1 MNMNITISSRI
12 ARVAGTPQI
21 VCGNSD
27 YTVSFSFDAEWD
39 AYTEKTAQF
48 FCVRAGKPQIANVD
62 FTGTSCAVPVLSDV
76 DFVEIGVTAGTIR
89 TTTPARVTCLRCVT
103 DIPSE
108 AYSPPRDVYN
118 ELMDAIQAA
127 VHPLPTLPDGYVFVV
142 SAEGHYI
149 VDAVGKYMIV
159 RRSSNG

>member
-12 ARVAGTPQI
+12 ARVDGTPQI

-27 YTVSFSFDAEWD
+27 YTVSFSFDSEWD

-48 FCVRAGKPQIANVD
+48 FCVRAGKPQIVAVD

-89 TTTPARVTCLRCVT
+89 TSTPARVPCFRCIT
-103 DIPSE
+103 DAQST
-108 AYSPPRDVYN
+108 AYTPPRDIYN
-118 ELMDAIQAA
+118 ELMDKIQEA
-127 VHPLPTLPDGYVFVV
+127 VNPLPKLPSGFAFVV
-142 SAEGHYI
+142 SAEGAYI
-149 VDAVGKYMIV
+149 TAFDGSYMIAKE
-159 RRSSNG
+159 S

>member
-1 MNMNITISSRI
+1 MSIEISITNRI
-12 ARVAGTPQI
+12 ARVSGSPQL

-27 YTVSFSFDAEWD
+27 YTVSFSFDAEWNQYVSKS
-39 AYTEKTAQF
+39 AHF
-48 FCVRAGKPQIANVD
+48 HFVRAGEPQTVSVEFA
-62 FTGTSCAVPVLSDV
+62 GTTCAVPVLHDV

>member
-1 MNMNITISSRI
+1 MSIEISITNRI
-12 ARVAGTPQI
+12 ARVSGSPQL

-39 AYTEKTAQF
+39 AYIEKTAQF
-48 FCVRAGKPQIANVD
+48 FCVRAGEPQTVSVEFA
-62 FTGTSCAVPVLSDV
+62 GTTCAVPVLYDV

-89 TTTPARVTCLRCVT
+89 TTTPARVTCLRCIT

-118 ELMDAIQAA
+118 EIMDKIQEA
-127 VHPLPTLPDGYVFVV
+127 VNPLPKLPSGYVFVV
-142 SAEGHYI
+142 SAEGSYI
-149 VDAVGKYMIV
+149 TASDGSYMIAKE
-159 RRSSNG
+159 S

>member
-1 MNMNITISSRI
+1 MSIEISITNRI
-12 ARVAGTPQI
+12 ARVSGSPQL

-27 YTVSFSFDAEWD
+27 YTVSFSFDAEWNQYVSKS
-39 AYTEKTAQF
+39 ARF
-48 FCVRAGKPQIANVD
+48 HFVRAGKPQTVSVEFD
-62 FTGTSCAVPVLSDV
+62 GPTCAVPVLHDV

-118 ELMDAIQAA
+118 EIMDEIQAA
-127 VHPLPTLPDGYVFVV
+127 LNPLPTLPDGYVFVV
-142 SAEGHYI
+142 AAEGDYI
-149 VDAVGKYMIV
+149 IASDGSFMIAKE
-159 RRSSNG
+159 S